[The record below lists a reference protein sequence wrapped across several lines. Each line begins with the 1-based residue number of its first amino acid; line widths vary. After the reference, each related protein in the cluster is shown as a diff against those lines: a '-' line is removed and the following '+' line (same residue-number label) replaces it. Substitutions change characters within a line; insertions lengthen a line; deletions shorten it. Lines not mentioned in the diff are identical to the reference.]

1 MIHPLHV
8 LLFIY
13 LYLIHLGWEGGWLG
27 DTFYLKN
34 LY

>member
-8 LLFIY
+8 FLFIY
-13 LYLIHLGWEGGWLG
+13 LFVFNSLGVAGGG